1 MGNSSGWA
9 WWQPPAV
16 CQAVQRA
23 GAAVAPLARHR
34 SARAADQ
41 AGHDTGMASSCRT
54 VAGRHRRA
62 EAGIQTPMKEGLTRQ
77 EGWGDLIQI
86 AAPFA
91 EMKPLN
97 RSKQ

>member
-1 MGNSSGWA
+1 
-9 WWQPPAV
+9 
-16 CQAVQRA
+16 
-23 GAAVAPLARHR
+23 
-34 SARAADQ
+34 
-41 AGHDTGMASSCRT
+41 
-54 VAGRHRRA
+54 
-62 EAGIQTPMKEGLTRQ
+62 MKDGLTRQ